1 MIPKFR
7 VWDKVNK
14 KIKQVYS
21 IDFDENGEIQSIK
34 DEYTKPNEVYAMFEM
49 EYFELMQSTGLKDK
63 NGVEI
68 YEGDIIE
75 FEDEAFCYPFDD
87 EAIVETINR
96 AQVIIDKVKGIF
108 LENFMVKDSTIAKEY
123 KYYYDLPTSE
133 KTIFFKECSVV
144 GNVFEDENLLEDE

>member
-1 MIPKFR
+1 MLPRFR
-7 VWDKVNK
+7 AWDKTENKMWNVETIYIEDEWVKVNDG
-14 KIKQVYS
+14 S
-21 IDFDENGEIQSIK
+21 IYGITK
-34 DEYTKPNEVYAMFEM
+34 DLVRDYV
-49 EYFELMQSTGLKDK
+49 LMQSTGLKDK

-75 FEDEAFCYPFDD
+75 FEDESFCYPFDD

-108 LENFMVKDSTIAKEY
+108 LENFMVKYSMIAKEY

-133 KTIFFKECSVV
+133 KTILFKECSVV

>member
-7 VWDKVNK
+7 VWDKNNEK
-14 KIKQVYS
+14 MLNWKELDLTKELGE
-21 IDFDENGEIQSIK
+21 DEITI
-34 DEYTKPNEVYAMFEM
+34 FEPTGQFAQPM
-49 EYFELMQSTGLKDK
+49 YFYETMQSTGLKDK

>member
-7 VWDKVNK
+7 AWDKNNK
-14 KIKQVYS
+14 YM
-21 IDFDENGEIQSIK
+21 
-34 DEYTKPNEVYAMFEM
+34 EYTDKNLVVCFNDEGASAVDHTTFGHSCTCM
-49 EYFELMQSTGLKDK
+49 EDIELMQSTGLKDK
-63 NGVEI
+63 NGVKI

-75 FEDEAFCYPFDD
+75 FEDESFCYPFDD

-108 LENFMVKDSTIAKEY
+108 LENFMVKDSMIAKKY